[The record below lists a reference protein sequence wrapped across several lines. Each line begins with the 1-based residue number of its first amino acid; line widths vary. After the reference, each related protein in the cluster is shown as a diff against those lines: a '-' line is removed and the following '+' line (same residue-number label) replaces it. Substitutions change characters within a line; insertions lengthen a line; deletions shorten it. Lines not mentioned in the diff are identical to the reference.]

1 MKKNYT
7 KAELTLIPMDAEDI
21 VATSGTGLSLK
32 NWVAGEE
39 DEAAFNDLFN

>member
-21 VATSGTGLSLK
+21 VTISAQNFDPLT
-32 NWVAGEE
+32 E
-39 DEAAFNDLFN
+39 DKAAFNDLIQ